1 MRRAFALLGAAALAT
16 SCAVGGAGGAPLPPS
31 PTSVDVVMTEYRFQH
46 QTEFP
51 PGRVVFRVVNAGAEP
66 HSLILVELEEDVPPI
81 DEQLRS
87 ADRRGAA
94 TYAQLPQRPP
104 GSRDTF
110 AVDLPPGRYAFIC
123 FVRDAAGLSH
133 SLKGM
138 SSEFRV
144 L

>member
-1 MRRAFALLGAAALAT
+1 MGAAALAT
-16 SCAVGGAGGAPLPPS
+16 SCEAGGAGGAPLPPS
-31 PTSVDVVMTEYRFQH
+31 PTTVDVVMTEYRFQH
-46 QTEFP
+46 QTAVP

-87 ADRRGAA
+87 SNRRGAA
-94 TYAQLPQRPP
+94 TFAQLPQRPP

-123 FVRDAAGLSH
+123 FARDSAGESH
-133 SLKGM
+133 ALKGM
-138 SSEFRV
+138 SSELRV
-144 L
+144 S